1 MLLRTHHILDEKGSK
16 ATCARAC
23 HAPSRRTGAR
33 RLLHRIMYAS
43 ALCLLA
49 GCIDT
54 SYDPTDP
61 DLTMGL
67 GANGLKVKL
76 GNTEKIYLKDIIDT
90 DGNTKIDAS
99 NRFYLTEHGS
109 TELNYTVQDLTSS
122 VDHLARITCTEH
134 VVGWNTEFWNQ
145 MGVPAADEIFI
156 PSGTI
161 LYGSAYGENQAD
173 FTAHGIGAEV
183 KRITRV
189 YPKDFGASLT
199 VSVRNSPPVDM
210 PKFSLVKLQDFSVTL
225 PKYVHLREVPKG
237 WTLNGQTLTHNG
249 DLPIYQIAKQ
259 VCSIDIDYIDL
270 EEEGIPT
277 NGEVHLSKEI
287 TRVAMQGTAYFRS
300 GGCLMTKGDYVDIVL
315 DIQFTNCGNI
325 TIDSIRGIFDP
336 EITPDVEPINISDN
350 LPEFLKDETT
360 KIKVSNPTLRFSIDT
375 RSLPVGANLSASLT
389 SVKNGKSGWSE
400 RVDLP
405 QVTIQHGRN
414 NMVYYHQSGNK
425 PYDPDSEVAA
435 TAIVQ
440 RVSNLGNLIERLPDR
455 IEVNMKDGRVSLL
468 QQEATMSMGRTY
480 RATADYSVYVPL
492 EVEQGFRIVYRDSTE
507 SVSDDLEDYSAHG
520 LRINC
525 TAENTIPLALTL
537 QVVACDSYGKPV
549 PGVTFSTV
557 NAKAGQ
563 GEGKSPVKSDL
574 QVDGDLQNP
583 YDLRLIDHFLFV
595 VTAQSNENVQAQP
608 LTAQQY
614 VRLADIKLR
623 LKGAVTVNL
632 N

>member
-23 HAPSRRTGAR
+23 HAPSRRTGAI

-122 VDHLARITCTEH
+122 VDRLARITCTQH
-134 VVGWNTEFWNQ
+134 VVGWDTEFWNQ
-145 MGVPAADEIFI
+145 MGVPAADEITI
-156 PSGTI
+156 PAGTS
-161 LYGSAYGENQAD
+161 LHGTAYGENQAD
-173 FTAHGIGAEV
+173 FTAHDIGSEV

-199 VSVRNSPPVDM
+199 VSVKSSNAVD
-210 PKFSLVKLQDFSVTL
+210 FTLDRLQDFSVTL
-225 PKYVHLREVPKG
+225 PKYVHLREVPRG
-237 WTLNGQTLTHNG
+237 WTLNGRILTYNG
-249 DLPIYQIAKQ
+249 NMQ
-259 VCSIDIDYIDL
+259 VGADKKEVCAINIDYIDL

-277 NGEVHLSKEI
+277 NGEVHLNKEI
-287 TRVAMQGTAYFRS
+287 TRVAMQGTAYFSAKSSFVMRE
-300 GGCLMTKGDYVDIVL
+300 GDYADIML
-315 DIQFTNCGNI
+315 DIQFRNDGYI